1 MARFT
6 TVADYLASFPPEVR
20 AVLERIR
27 AIALEEVPDGEDA
40 IRYDI
45 ATVVAQGRSV
55 VHYAG
60 WQRHVSLY
68 PVPDGDEELAAA
80 LAPHVAGKGTLKFG
94 LADPLPEDLVR
105 RVVRALVQRDG

>member
-20 AVLERIR
+20 DRLERIR
-27 AIALEEVPDGEDA
+27 AIALEEVPEGEDA

-45 ATVVAQGRSV
+45 ATVVARGRSV

-60 WQRHVSLY
+60 WRHHVSLY
-68 PVPDGDEELAAA
+68 PVPEGDDELAAD
-80 LAPHVAGKGTLKFG
+80 LAPHVAGKGTLKLP
-94 LADPLPEDLVR
+94 LADPLPEDIVR
-105 RVVRALVQRDG
+105 RVVRALAQHDG